1 MRKLLTLFV
10 LVLCTSVQAQ
20 VKEGSIK
27 YKMELTGA
35 PGGDEMA
42 AVLGNASM
50 TIYFKND
57 KSLTDMVSPV
67 YTMKTLT
74 DSKGVLMLMESIGQ
88 KSFTRNTKEEL
99 TKEKPKDFDP
109 QVLITKEKKKILGY
123 DCTKALITT
132 KDSRGKSSTTVMWYT
147 DKIRCAAIA
156 GITNTDVL
164 DKIKGTPLQIEIDR
178 GSVKSRITA
187 AEISVKP
194 VPDAVFALSTAG
206 YTEKKVTQPAKH

>member
-10 LVLCTSVQAQ
+10 LVLCTSIQAQ

-35 PGGDEMA
+35 PGGDDMA
-42 AVLGNASM
+42 AVLSNASM

-74 DSKGVLMLMESIGQ
+74 DSKGVLMVMESIGQ
-88 KSFTRNTKEEL
+88 KSFTRKTTEEL
-99 TKEKPKDFDP
+99 AKEKPKNFDP
-109 QVLITKEKKKILGY
+109 QVVITKEKKKILGY
-123 DCTKALITT
+123 DCFKALITT
-132 KDSRGKSSTTVMWYT
+132 KDSKDKSSTTVMWYT

-156 GITNTDVL
+156 GVTNTDVL
-164 DKIKGTPLQIEIDR
+164 DKIKGTPLQIEIDK
-178 GSVKSRITA
+178 GAVKSRITA

-194 VPDAVFALSTAG
+194 VPDAVFVLSTAG

>member
-1 MRKLLTLFV
+1 MRKLLTVFV
-10 LVLCTSVQAQ
+10 LVLCTGVQAQ

-35 PGGDEMA
+35 PGGDDMA

-74 DSKGVLMLMESIGQ
+74 DSKGVLMVMETIGQ
-88 KSFTRNTKEEL
+88 KSFTRKTNEEL
-99 TKEKPKDFDP
+99 AKEKPKGFDP
-109 QVLITKEKKKILGY
+109 QVVITKEKKKILGY
-123 DCTKALITT
+123 DCTKALVTT
-132 KDSRGKSSTTVMWYT
+132 KDSRDRSSTTIMWYT

-164 DKIKGTPLQIEIDR
+164 DKIKGTPLQIEIDK
-178 GSVKSRITA
+178 GPVKSKITA

-194 VPDAVFALSTAG
+194 VPDAVFVLSTAG
-206 YTEKKVTQPAKH
+206 YTEKKAQPAKH

>member
-1 MRKLLTLFV
+1 MLIAIV
-10 LVLCTSVQAQ
+10 LGTSIQAQ

-35 PGGDEMA
+35 PGGNDMA
-42 AVLGNASM
+42 AILGNASM

-74 DSKGVLMLMESIGQ
+74 DSKGMLMVMETIGQ
-88 KSFTRNTKEEL
+88 KSFTRNTNEEL
-99 TKEKPKDFDP
+99 AKEKPKSYDP
-109 QVLITKEKKKILGY
+109 QVVITKEKKKILGY

-132 KDSRGKSSTTVMWYT
+132 KDSKDKLSTTVMWYT

-164 DKIKGTPLQIEIDR
+164 GKIKGTPLQIEIDK
-178 GSVKSRITA
+178 GAVKSRITA

-194 VPDAVFALSTAG
+194 VPDAVFVLSTAG
-206 YTEKKVTQPAKH
+206 YTEKKVTPSAKH